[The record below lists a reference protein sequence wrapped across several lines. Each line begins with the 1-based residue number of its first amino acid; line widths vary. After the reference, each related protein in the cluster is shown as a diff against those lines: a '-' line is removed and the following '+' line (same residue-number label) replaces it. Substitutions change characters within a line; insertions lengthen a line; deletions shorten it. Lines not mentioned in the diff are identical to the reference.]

1 MGEAYDLIKELVD
14 KLNYYTK
21 LYDEG
26 RPEISD
32 KEWDDLYFDLV
43 QKERFFGIYLPE
55 SPTQRVNYEVKNE
68 LQKVTHNH
76 PMLSLD
82 KTKDNNM

>member
-32 KEWDDLYFDLV
+32 KEWDDLYFKL
-43 QKERFFGIYLPE
+43 KEMEDETGIILSN
-55 SPTQRVNYEVKNE
+55 SPTRNIVYETVSKLKKE
-68 LQKVTHNH
+68 
-76 PMLSLD
+76 
-82 KTKDNNM
+82 